1 MTIEQEDAMPV
12 AIKAKDTAA
21 KTSPNSPLA
30 HLLWFGVAGLFVT
43 ILALSYGIDLSPGL
57 F

>member
-1 MTIEQEDAMPV
+1 MPV
-12 AIKAKDTAA
+12 AIKANQTAA
-21 KTSPNSPLA
+21 KTSPNSPFA

-57 F
+57 L